1 MNVHRLIVIPKIIM
15 KRYIRREFYEN
26 FMMLFTNTKVTVLE
40 ETKDYLIGKLIY
52 PDDSEDSEEVRWNCK
67 KDNIPSSLCFQIISL
82 INKNNLLEIDK
93 IKLSR
98 KQLYDLFCMQN
109 NSSLKFRKFETAFE
123 ELLKIKFIRLE
134 SGEEFDSFFVHE

>member
-1 MNVHRLIVIPKIIM
+1 
-15 KRYIRREFYEN
+15 
-26 FMMLFTNTKVTVLE
+26 MMLFTNTKVTVLE

-67 KDNIPSSLCFQIISL
+67 KDNTPSSLCFQIISL

>member
-1 MNVHRLIVIPKIIM
+1 M

-67 KDNIPSSLCFQIISL
+67 KDNTPSSLCFQIISL